1 MSPIAV
7 SSYAFAVVVLFAKAV
22 ATALVQGRYRL
33 EHGKF
38 RWPEDA
44 RHWGGEAVHAEADIV
59 QRAQRVLLNDAETQP
74 LFLALGAAY
83 VALDAWPP
91 GAPIYFGVYAL
102 SRVAHTIF
110 LLRPRQPL
118 RNRAFAVGM
127 VVVLAIAIHVC
138 FAGATL
144 LAA

>member
-7 SSYAFAVVVLFAKAV
+7 SAYAFAVVVLFAKAV
-22 ATALVQGRYRL
+22 VTALVQGRYRL
-33 EHGKF
+33 KHGKF

-44 RHWGGEAVHAEADIV
+44 RHWGGEAVHEEADIV

-91 GAPIYFGVYAL
+91 GAPIYFGIYAA
-102 SRVAHTIF
+102 SRVVHTIF

-118 RNRAFAVGM
+118 RNRAYAVGM
-127 VVVLAIAIHVC
+127 LMLLAIAIHVC
-138 FAGATL
+138 LSAVTQ